1 MDLEE
6 KYKDIIEAYTRT
18 TKENDEFDD
27 GSYSYRK
34 TSLRVTLNM
43 GSLTRII
50 ESLIREIKIRI
61 GLKGL
66 IYLSILFVVTYTV
79 YSGLKNIQL

>member
-27 GSYSYRK
+27 VNYSHKKSKFKSNFDYGDFSKENRK
-34 TSLRVTLNM
+34 LNKRNK
-43 GSLTRII
+43 S
-50 ESLIREIKIRI
+50 
-61 GLKGL
+61 
-66 IYLSILFVVTYTV
+66 
-79 YSGLKNIQL
+79 KNWS

>member
-18 TKENDEFDD
+18 IKENDEFED

-34 TSLRVTLNM
+34 NKFKSNLEYGEFNKENRKLNKRNK
-43 GSLTRII
+43 S
-50 ESLIREIKIRI
+50 
-61 GLKGL
+61 
-66 IYLSILFVVTYTV
+66 
-79 YSGLKNIQL
+79 KNWS

>member
-18 TKENDEFDD
+18 IKENGEFED

-34 TSLRVTLNM
+34 NKFKSNFEYGEFNKENRKLNK
-43 GSLTRII
+43 RN
-50 ESLIREIKIRI
+50 
-61 GLKGL
+61 
-66 IYLSILFVVTYTV
+66 
-79 YSGLKNIQL
+79 KNKNWS